1 MSWFTPAVY
10 LGALAI
16 GLGIGALTGMF
27 GVGGGFLVTPLLNVL
42 LGVPMPFA
50 VGTGLLQVLGTTSS
64 GIYLRRKSGLM
75 DLKLA
80 VTLFGGNTVGVW
92 LGAETLNSLKRAAEV
107 HVRGQVVAAAD
118 LYTLIIY
125 VVLLAGIAAYMLYDT
140 GRKAPPPEGERSPF
154 ARVRIPPYTTYESLP
169 GHPLS
174 IPALSYFGLVL
185 GYLTG
190 LLGVGGGVVLL
201 PALVYLLG
209 LRTHAAAATSLVM
222 VWFSAAIAVVSHTLA
237 GNTRLDLA
245 IPLLVGGTLGVQVG
259 VAIADR
265 TGAARLRR
273 YFAWVVVLAVMVVG
287 WKLLGM
293 VW

>member
-92 LGAETLNSLKRAAEV
+92 LAPRRS
-107 HVRGQVVAAAD
+107 
-118 LYTLIIY
+118 
-125 VVLLAGIAAYMLYDT
+125 IASSA
-140 GRKAPPPEGERSPF
+140 
-154 ARVRIPPYTTYESLP
+154 LP
-169 GHPLS
+169 
-174 IPALSYFGLVL
+174 
-185 GYLTG
+185 
-190 LLGVGGGVVLL
+190 
-201 PALVYLLG
+201 
-209 LRTHAAAATSLVM
+209 RCM
-222 VWFSAAIAVVSHTLA
+222 C
-237 GNTRLDLA
+237 
-245 IPLLVGGTLGVQVG
+245 
-259 VAIADR
+259 
-265 TGAARLRR
+265 AARWWRPPISTR
-273 YFAWVVVLAVMVVG
+273 
-287 WKLLGM
+287 
-293 VW
+293 

>member
-1 MSWFTPAVY
+1 VSWFSPATY

-42 LGVPMPFA
+42 LGVPMPLA

-64 GIYLRRKSGLM
+64 GIYLRRKSGLI

-80 VTLFGGNTVGVW
+80 VTLFGGSTVGVW
-92 LGAETLNSLKRAAEV
+92 LGTATLNGLKGAAEV
-107 HVRGQVVAAAD
+107 KVRGNPVAAAD

-125 VVLLAGIAAYMLYDT
+125 VIMLIGIAAYMLYDT
-140 GRKAPPPEGERSPF
+140 NRTAPPEGERSPF
-154 ARVRIPPYTTYESLP
+154 ARIRIPPFACYDSLP
-169 GHPLS
+169 GNALS
-174 IPALSYFGLVL
+174 IPALSYFGLIL
-185 GYLTG
+185 GFLTG

-201 PALVYLLG
+201 PALVYLAG
-209 LRTHAAAATSLVM
+209 MRTHAAAATSLVM
-222 VWFSAAIAVVSHTLA
+222 VWFSSVIAVVGHTLG

-245 IPLLVGGTLGVQVG
+245 IPLLVGGTVGVQLG

-265 TGAARLRR
+265 TRAAQLKR
-273 YFAWVVVLAVMVVG
+273 YFAWVVVLAVVVVAT
-287 WKLLGM
+287 KLLNM
-293 VW
+293 IW